1 MKEAD
6 KALAAGKDAITK
18 ADDADKV
25 STAVLIIEDKTLTDD
40 QRKEQL
46 LGVDTEYAKGIENID
61 AARSYVSSFRYGAL

>member
-25 STAVLIIEDKTLTDD
+25 GAAVTEHTPKIKAAHKTGDLKKFKKRLT
-40 QRKEQL
+40 KLLTKQL
-46 LGVDTEYAKGIENID
+46 KKNVEKSIMI
-61 AARSYVSSFRYGAL
+61 SH